1 MLDRGDI
8 KEFFQSLLIAG
19 ILAIFII
26 TFVAQSFIVDG
37 KSMYPTLNHGERL
50 FVNKFIYRFRPPER
64 FEIIIFTPNGQP
76 DSKFIKRV
84 IGLPGETVF
93 IKDGITYI
101 DGQPLKEEYL
111 YEKMLGDYGPY
122 LVGEDEVFV
131 MGDNRND
138 SADSRIR
145 SYVGNVKY

>member
-111 YEKMLGDYGPY
+111 YEKMLGDYGP
-122 LVGEDEVFV
+122 
-131 MGDNRND
+131 
-138 SADSRIR
+138 IW
-145 SYVGNVKY
+145 